1 MAGSFAYQNFTEMA
15 TPFFTVSELKH
26 FQLPRTFRFNN
37 YMNRDY
43 EIFTVRLGLKVDIGV
58 KVQGV
63 GELVNPGLLF

>member
-1 MAGSFAYQNFTEMA
+1 M
-15 TPFFTVSELKH
+15 
-26 FQLPRTFRFNN
+26 TFRFNN